1 MPPRHTAGYRSGSG
15 RCKPSGGNDGTNT
28 WNCQQAKPGQG
39 TKRAQ
44 GHGANARSGGGTFG
58 AIIAAVAVLVML
70 GINRAAVGVV
80 PAIGVAGQHADV
92 AAAEAGGFELADSF
106 GGGTVIVEHTGDN
119 GGHVLL
125 PC

>member
-1 MPPRHTAGYRSGSG
+1 MPDLHQGADDAARHTAGNRSGSG

-70 GINRAAVGVV
+70 GINSGCRRR
-80 PAIGVAGQHADV
+80 
-92 AAAEAGGFELADSF
+92 
-106 GGGTVIVEHTGDN
+106 GTSHRHCWPTR
-119 GGHVLL
+119 
-125 PC
+125 